1 MSINLGCA
9 VSDYTIS
16 MKFTKKEK
24 TVEQETVQNEKEDER
39 NVQVEKEEPTKMQ
52 IKIEANDGKKYNL
65 TVDKGYTI
73 EQVKTAIPDSSALLN
88 DQQSLSFNGKSPL
101 NCFLGLQQLQYK
113 VRQQYSHRFLVILC
127 LYENNAK
134 KNITKLKL

>member
-24 TVEQETVQNEKEDER
+24 TVEQETDQNEKEDER
-39 NVQVEKEEPTKMQ
+39 NVQVEKEEPTKIQ

-73 EQVKTAIPDSSALLN
+73 EQVKAAISDSSSLLN
-88 DQQSLSFNGKSPL
+88 DQQSLSVNGKPL
-101 NCFLGLQQLQYK
+101 LNYFLGLQQLQY
-113 VRQQYSHRFLVILC
+113 SHRFLLILC

-134 KNITKLKL
+134 SNITN